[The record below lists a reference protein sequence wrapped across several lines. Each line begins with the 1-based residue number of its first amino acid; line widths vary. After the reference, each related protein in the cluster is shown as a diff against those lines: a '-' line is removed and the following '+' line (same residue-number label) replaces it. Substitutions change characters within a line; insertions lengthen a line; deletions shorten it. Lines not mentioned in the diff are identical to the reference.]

1 MQQTVSFLILVH
13 IQVSIFAISDVY
25 NASRKLLCTF
35 CNGKTKWYIPSLK
48 RNYLWYSSIDVILT
62 RFYFTQ
68 FYSAIHVLL
77 TFFFVW
83 VLDDDKE
90 FASENSRINLKCG
103 MNKKIELKIVIL
115 IKDLKKFL
123 YLVVIVWMPLFDGAG
138 LTTRLKNRKLKL
150 NT

>member
-1 MQQTVSFLILVH
+1 MLGFLGEKRERNKQRVVRQESVNPVWMQQTVSFLILVH

-62 RFYFTQ
+62 RFYFTH
-68 FYSAIHVLL
+68 FYSAIHVLP

-90 FASENSRINLKCG
+90 FASENSRINFKCG
-103 MNKKIELKIVIL
+103 MNKKIQW
-115 IKDLKKFL
+115 KKLQF
-123 YLVVIVWMPLFDGAG
+123 
-138 LTTRLKNRKLKL
+138 
-150 NT
+150 

>member
-103 MNKKIELKIVIL
+103 MNKKLNCNFNKKILKIFCTWL
-115 IKDLKKFL
+115 SSYGCLFL
-123 YLVVIVWMPLFDGAG
+123 TGQISRHV
-138 LTTRLKNRKLKL
+138 
-150 NT
+150 